1 MKEDLNQI
9 AKTMIS
15 QYGDEASVIAMMRA
29 AEFAAANNQEEWIMW
44 EKIIKIIE
52 SYNVKPDLD
61 S

>member
-1 MKEDLNQI
+1 
-9 AKTMIS
+9 MIS

-29 AEFAAANNQEEWIMW
+29 AEFAAANNQEEWIRW

>member
-15 QYGDEASVIAMMRA
+15 QYGDEASIIAMMRA
-29 AEFAAANNQEEWIMW
+29 AEFAACNNQEEWIRW